1 MKIVCLDFETFFSD
15 EYTLKKATTESYI
28 RDPRFQAHG
37 AAIKWGADHQARWY
51 DARQLKQVLNETD
64 WSDVALLAHHGHFD
78 FFILAVHYGVRP
90 KMYLDT
96 LAMARLLLGNHLGV
110 SLESVRRHFGLPS
123 KRTPYEKFKGKK
135 WGELSREVQEE
146 LAEGCCD
153 EVESIWTI
161 FQKFSR
167 DFPASQYELVDCI
180 ERMFIDPVLR
190 GDNEFF
196 GRVWVAEQ
204 QRRGQL
210 LERLGVAAVELRS
223 DSRFAELLA
232 QQGIEPSFK
241 QGKNGLIPAFAKT
254 DEFMRELLDSDDD
267 VIANLA
273 QARFDAESSI
283 QMRRCER
290 LGDMTNRGN
299 LCVYLRPYGART
311 TRPSGGDKTN
321 WLNFKKRDPDLPQTD
336 DNVSLK
342 GGIFVSEDWWLA
354 PIDSSQ
360 GECRILNC
368 WAGEHLVVE
377 SFRQGLDL
385 YSTMAHSFY
394 GYEVTKQTHPTER
407 GVGKIIELAS
417 GYGMGG
423 KKLKA
428 TLRNKAGIAFD
439 DEQANEGIRAY
450 RRTHPMV
457 NELWKNGGRMIARLA
472 GGDPLEWGPVTIRNQ
487 RVYLPNGSPLIYD
500 TIEYDAEQN
509 EWKVKSRQGWNKI
522 YGAKLVENICQALH
536 WNFVSDVMVRLNR
549 AGFRTLNVPYD
560 ELLLLIPR
568 DNHAQEALAFCKN
581 EMSRSPEW
589 MPELPMAA
597 EGELQERYE

>member
-15 EYTLKKATTESYI
+15 TYTLTKMTTESYI
-28 RDPRFQAHG
+28 RDPRFAAHG

-64 WSDVALLAHHGHFD
+64 FSDIGILCHHTHFDGLILAHHY
-78 FFILAVHYGVRP
+78 AVKP
-90 KMYLDT
+90 KLWLDS

-123 KRTPYEKFKGKK
+123 KRTPYEKFKGRK
-135 WGELSREVQEE
+135 WGELGREVQEE

-161 FQKFSR
+161 FQKLSR
-167 DFPASQYELVDCI
+167 DFPANQYELVDCI

-223 DSRFAELLA
+223 DSRFAELLIS
-232 QQGIEPSFK
+232 QGIEPGFK

-254 DEFMRELLDSDDD
+254 DEFMQELLDSDDD

-273 QARFDAESSI
+273 QARLDAESSI

-342 GGIFVSEDWWLA
+342 GGIVAPEGYWVA

-360 GECRILNC
+360 GECRILNQ
-368 WAGEHLVVE
+368 WAGQHDVIDT
-377 SFRQGLDL
+377 FRSGNDL
-385 YSTMAHSFY
+385 YARMAEAIF
-394 GYEVTKQTHPTER
+394 GYPVSKATYPTER
-407 GVGKIIELAS
+407 QFGKVVTSTSDCAVAHRQPDDRTLGRWRSAGVG
-417 GYGMGG
+417 
-423 KKLKA
+423 
-428 TLRNKAGIAFD
+428 AG
-439 DEQANEGIRAY
+439 
-450 RRTHPMV
+450 
-457 NELWKNGGRMIARLA
+457 
-472 GGDPLEWGPVTIRNQ
+472 
-487 RVYLPNGSPLIYD
+487 
-500 TIEYDAEQN
+500 
-509 EWKVKSRQGWNKI
+509 
-522 YGAKLVENICQALH
+522 
-536 WNFVSDVMVRLNR
+536 
-549 AGFRTLNVPYD
+549 
-560 ELLLLIPR
+560 
-568 DNHAQEALAFCKN
+568 DN
-581 EMSRSPEW
+581 
-589 MPELPMAA
+589 
-597 EGELQERYE
+597 